1 MCNGSGRFLAKNG
14 WSVFK
19 TEQGVRYRTP
29 SEEGLLLDIN
39 CLSFWHGCCFR
50 KSAMIDKNMDREI
63 SKEVRRRVRNK
74 RLIRYG
80 GIGVGCVVV
89 WILLFH
95 GCAAV

>member
-50 KSAMIDKNMDREI
+50 KSAMIDKIWIEKYQKKYEEEYAIRGLYVM
-63 SKEVRRRVRNK
+63 EV
-74 RLIRYG
+74 LESG
-80 GIGVGCVVV
+80 
-89 WILLFH
+89 
-95 GCAAV
+95 A